1 MIQIR
6 HDGGDPDGGQF
17 AEDRRAEP
25 DVHLARVTI
34 QDELDAIGAQFGA
47 DVQQVRR
54 DHLIS
59 HVLAAIAQHVS
70 SDDVAFFGGTALS
83 RTYLTNARLSEDV
96 DLIALRPRAEVAAEI
111 ETALSRGL
119 ARSYG
124 RPSWTPALTRTT
136 GSEPAVLTTV
146 DGTRLQ
152 IQLLSG
158 DGYQWPTE
166 VVDLAQ
172 RYSDAPPARM
182 RTLTA
187 PAFAAS
193 KLSAWID
200 RGAPRDLYDLWA
212 LAEDDLITPDAL
224 DVFVRFG
231 QFGRPPSDWVFDR
244 VPTGLD
250 WRHALSHQT
259 ILEVEPE
266 DAAAAVRAAWRD
278 AGRPAPG
285 AAVL

>member
-1 MIQIR
+1 MT
-6 HDGGDPDGGQF
+6 
-17 AEDRRAEP
+17 
-25 DVHLARVTI
+25 L
-34 QDELDAIGAQFGA
+34 QDELDAVAARFGA
-47 DVQQVRR
+47 DPQQVRR

-59 HVLAAIAQHVS
+59 HVLAAIAAHVTT
-70 SDDVAFFGGTALS
+70 DDVAFFGGTALS
-83 RTYLTNARLSEDV
+83 RTYLGKARLSEDV
-96 DLIALRPRAEVAAEI
+96 DLIALRSRADVAAAI
-111 ETALSRGL
+111 QAALAQGL

-124 RPSWTPALTRTT
+124 RPAWSPSLISTV

-152 IQLLSG
+152 IQLLTG
-158 DGYQWPTE
+158 NGYQWPTE
-166 VVDLAQ
+166 VVDLHQ

-212 LAEDDLITPDAL
+212 LAESDLITPEAL

-231 QFGRPPSDWVFDR
+231 QFGAPPSDWVFDR
-244 VPTGLD
+244 VPAGVD
-250 WRHALSHQT
+250 WRRALGHQT
-259 ILEVEPE
+259 ILTIEAT
-266 DAAAAVRAAWRD
+266 DAAQTVRNAWRSA
-278 AGRPAPG
+278 AGS
-285 AAVL
+285 AADRR